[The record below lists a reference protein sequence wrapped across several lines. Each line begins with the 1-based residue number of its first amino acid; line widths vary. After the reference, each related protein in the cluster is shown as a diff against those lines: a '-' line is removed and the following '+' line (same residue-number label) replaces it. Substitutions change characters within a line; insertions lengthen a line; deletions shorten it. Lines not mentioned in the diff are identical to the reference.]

1 VRVSE
6 RGESAV
12 ADVLRA
18 AAPERARGGGA
29 DAAAPRLGLRER
41 SRGGLLGAGVGASVV
56 SDEPL
61 RRRGGRLLPPSSSSA
76 RDEDGSGP
84 SDAARQMQRAP
95 PVANAQSAY
104 VCIPPPLSMD
114 AVLHAAD
121 ESVSVRE
128 SELNTVVARAAGQQ
142 AI

>member
-1 VRVSE
+1 
-6 RGESAV
+6 
-12 ADVLRA
+12 
-18 AAPERARGGGA
+18 
-29 DAAAPRLGLRER
+29 
-41 SRGGLLGAGVGASVV
+41 VGASVV

-95 PVANAQSAY
+95 PVANAQSEY

-114 AVLHAAD
+114 TVLHAAD

-128 SELNTVVARAAGQQ
+128 SELNTVVVRRGAGGGAAGDLNVGVGVLTERDTRRTVR
-142 AI
+142 